1 MIILLG
7 IGLMTSCS
15 VICHV
20 ISYVFCLAIVQ
31 AISHVIVH
39 GIWYDM
45 SNVIGYTIRDI
56 SIGYSIGYV
65 TCNASNIPLAC
76 AFASNIFGLDLRHC
90 LRILMSGFCTSC
102 ALCVAGTRKSTVF
115 KTAAKSLIYL
125 ANCGLKSHFT
135 WHFCPWKIQA
145 FSLAKTITG
154 RSSSPIRARGWMAAE
169 T

>member
-1 MIILLG
+1 MYFQISLNRSYAMHCLSHLLWHCLWHLLCHWKSTDAMIILLG

-20 ISYVFCLAIVQ
+20 IGYVFCLAIVQ
-31 AISHVIVH
+31 AISHVIVY

-90 LRILMSGFCTSC
+90 LRILLSDFF
-102 ALCVAGTRKSTVF
+102 LC
-115 KTAAKSLIYL
+115 
-125 ANCGLKSHFT
+125 N
-135 WHFCPWKIQA
+135 
-145 FSLAKTITG
+145 
-154 RSSSPIRARGWMAAE
+154 
-169 T
+169 

>member
-1 MIILLG
+1 MC

-20 ISYVFCLAIVQ
+20 IGYVFCLAIVQ
-31 AISHVIVH
+31 AISHVIVY

-90 LRILMSGFCTSC
+90 LRILLSDFCRSRSV
-102 ALCVAGTRKSTVF
+102 LWCVWNVWLLVECR
-115 KTAAKSLIYL
+115 LY
-125 ANCGLKSHFT
+125 
-135 WHFCPWKIQA
+135 W
-145 FSLAKTITG
+145 
-154 RSSSPIRARGWMAAE
+154 PIRFKQSTQPLLRCCPQAAIISCRYKLLL
-169 T
+169 